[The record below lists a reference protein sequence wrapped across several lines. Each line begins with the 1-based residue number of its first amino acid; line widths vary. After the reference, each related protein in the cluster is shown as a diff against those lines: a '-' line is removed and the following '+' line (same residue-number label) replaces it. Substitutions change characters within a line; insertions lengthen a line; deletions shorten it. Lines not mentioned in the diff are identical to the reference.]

1 MQDHY
6 LLWKTEIKKYNI
18 SCFRNIIFPI
28 RTKHARIFLIKFN
41 PSTIRSAF
49 AIFICRVFGHL
60 TNLMKGHVHLIF
72 TCPKQTTSCQIF
84 KVKLK
89 SIILSLTEGQSG
101 WIRCLS
107 AVNVPVKG
115 HNASMTSQLGIFYKF
130 LYDGKP
136 VKIKRNDIINYLWRR
151 GLKLPYSIFRWH

>member
-101 WIRCLS
+101 WITGVYQLWMRLS
-107 AVNVPVKG
+107 KVIMLQWR
-115 HNASMTSQLGIFYKF
+115 HNWVFS
-130 LYDGKP
+130 
-136 VKIKRNDIINYLWRR
+136 INSYTMGSL
-151 GLKLPYSIFRWH
+151 